1 MANSQRDLEL
11 ERAWRARLRAWRLSG
26 LSGRAFCLRAGLSE
40 PSFYGWR
47 REIARRDR
55 EAAASPRAVVSSVAV
70 PRAARRTAA
79 SPMAPGFTPVRIVA
93 DERCQSEEVWALEV
107 SWPDGLALRVRPGF
121 DAATLTRLL
130 VLLGRPVA
138 AGSAAMPGAAGSA
151 AGGATC

>member
-1 MANSQRDLEL
+1 
-11 ERAWRARLRAWRLSG
+11 
-26 LSGRAFCLRAGLSE
+26 
-40 PSFYGWR
+40 
-47 REIARRDR
+47 
-55 EAAASPRAVVSSVAV
+55 
-70 PRAARRTAA
+70 
-79 SPMAPGFTPVRIVA
+79 MAPGFTPVRIVA